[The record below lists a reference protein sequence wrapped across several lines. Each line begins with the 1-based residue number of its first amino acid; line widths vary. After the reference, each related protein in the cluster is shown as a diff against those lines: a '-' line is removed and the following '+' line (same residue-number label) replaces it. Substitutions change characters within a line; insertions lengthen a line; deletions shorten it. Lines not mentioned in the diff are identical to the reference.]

1 MPLSKK
7 RAHLLKQRKVLK
19 ILTIHMTIGHDGFLT
34 IRSSQPIGIISSPSS
49 SPRQSSLQLVRSFT
63 TKSFWRWWC
72 IKIKIWTTIKNFR
85 LRKHCPGYLCWA
97 SLLHPLCHREIYFE
111 SWLCRLWFLQNFY
124 FANALYPS
132 DWDSVHTLSDRRRRS
147 DLCHYRQRPPRKI

>member
-19 ILTIHMTIGHDGFLT
+19 ILTIHKTIGYDGFLT

-49 SPRQSSLQLVRSFT
+49 SPRQSSPQLVRSFI
-63 TKSFWRWWC
+63 TKSFWRWWIRC

-97 SLLHPLCHREIYFE
+97 SLLHPLCHREIYFDYDF
-111 SWLCRLWFLQNFY
+111 SVILSSCCSQQGIHSTCLGKTDRFNFIIVSMI
-124 FANALYPS
+124 FFF
-132 DWDSVHTLSDRRRRS
+132 SV
-147 DLCHYRQRPPRKI
+147 C